1 MRLGAGSSQHL
12 RPLVRPNQRRRY
24 GRVAYPLMMR
34 GDLLRTPMVG
44 DRPGEHYAADQR
56 TLLFHVTH
64 EIGAALFPLR
74 A

>member
-1 MRLGAGSSQHL
+1 
-12 RPLVRPNQRRRY
+12 
-24 GRVAYPLMMR
+24 
-34 GDLLRTPMVG
+34 MVG